1 MVLHLTVR
9 IYMLIMA
16 SGEAEDV
23 FFSGVAISEVHVPVS
38 NFHYVPVNNLAELK
52 KKKDMKKFKMST

>member
-1 MVLHLTVR
+1 MALHLIVR

-16 SGEAEDV
+16 SGEAEDI
-23 FFSGVAISEVHVPVS
+23 FCSGVAIGEVHVPLS

-52 KKKDMKKFKMST
+52 KEKRHEKIKMST